1 MKKKILFTPKGFFI
15 TFIFLFFSS
24 QSSADIR
31 SLQQL
36 EAAED
41 IEIASQQVAKAYFY
55 LHQEIRVEQ
64 SERDLKNGLDS
75 IEKNINIL
83 TNTKDKKQQRMVKF
97 MSFTLDEIK
106 ETTAQPYTNER
117 GALMLDYSETLL
129 EGAESLAKKYTHTK
143 DKKEKM
149 LIVTK
154 KMTFLLERATKYYI
168 AFRDGFADH
177 NNVKQLEKSIKD
189 FEVHLKTIRAYK
201 YPAEPQ
207 RAVSKII
214 EYWPIAKEFYLGVEK
229 NDLPLIVSVTT
240 NHLEKSLAILENY
253 HHNLAEGK

>member
-1 MKKKILFTPKGFFI
+1 MNKQTLFTPKEFLV
-15 TFIFLFFSS
+15 TFILLFFSS
-24 QSSADIR
+24 QAAADIR

-36 EAAED
+36 EATED
-41 IEIASQQVAKAYFY
+41 IEMDSQKITKAYFY
-55 LHQEIRVEQ
+55 LHQEIRIEQ
-64 SERDLKNGLDS
+64 SERDLENGLDS

-106 ETTAQPYTNER
+106 EIIEKPYTREH

-129 EGAESLAKKYTHTK
+129 EGAESLAKNHTHKK
-143 DKKEKM
+143 DKM
-149 LIVTK
+149 LITTK
-154 KMTFLLERATKYYI
+154 KMIFLLERATKYYI
-168 AFRDGFADH
+168 AFRDGFSDH
-177 NNVKQLEKSIKD
+177 NNVKQLEKAIKE
-189 FEVHLKTIRAYK
+189 FETHLKIIRAYK

-207 RAVSKII
+207 RAVSKLI
-214 EYWPIAKEFYLGVEK
+214 EYWPIAKNFYLGIEK

-240 NHLEKSLAILENY
+240 NHLEKSLAVLENY

>member
-1 MKKKILFTPKGFFI
+1 MNTQTLFTLKGFLFAI
-15 TFIFLFFSS
+15 IFLFCSN
-24 QSSADIR
+24 QSVADIR

-41 IEIASQQVAKAYFY
+41 IEMASQQITKAYFY

-64 SERDLKNGLDS
+64 SENDMENGLTS

-83 TNTKDKKQQRMVKF
+83 NKINDKKQLRMVKF

-106 ETTAQPYTNER
+106 KTISQPYTNER

-129 EGAESLAKKYTHTK
+129 EGAESLTKKYTHK
-143 DKKEKM
+143 NDKKEEM
-149 LIVTK
+149 LITTK
-154 KMTFLLERATKYYI
+154 KMNFLLERATKYYI
-168 AFRDGFADH
+168 AFKDGFSDH
-177 NNVKQLEKSIKD
+177 NNVKQLEKAIKE
-189 FEVHLKTIRAYK
+189 FEDHLKKIQAYK
-201 YPAEPQ
+201 YPSESQ
-207 RAVSKII
+207 RAANKLS

-240 NHLEKSLAILENY
+240 RHLEKSLATLEHY
-253 HHNLAEGK
+253 HHDLAGGK

>member
-1 MKKKILFTPKGFFI
+1 MNKQTLFTPKRFLI
-15 TFIFLFFSS
+15 TLIFLIFSNP
-24 QSSADIR
+24 SSADTR

-36 EAAED
+36 EAAEN
-41 IEIASQQVAKAYFY
+41 IEIASQQVTKAYFY

-64 SERDLKNGLDS
+64 SERDLENGLNS
-75 IEKNINIL
+75 IEKNIKVL

-106 ETTAQPYTNER
+106 ETAAQPYTNER

-129 EGAESLAKKYTHTK
+129 EGAESLAQKYIHKK

-149 LIVTK
+149 LIITK

-177 NNVKQLEKSIKD
+177 NNVKQLEKAIKD
-189 FEVHLKTIRAYK
+189 FEAHLKVIQTYK

>member
-1 MKKKILFTPKGFFI
+1 VNKQTLFIPKIFLV

-24 QSSADIR
+24 QSAADIR

-36 EAAED
+36 EATED
-41 IEIASQQVAKAYFY
+41 IEMASQQITKAYFY
-55 LHQEIRVEQ
+55 LHQEIRIEQ
-64 SERDLKNGLDS
+64 SERDLENGLDS

-83 TNTKDKKQQRMVKF
+83 ANTKDKKQQRMVKF

-106 ETTAQPYTNER
+106 ETAAQPYTNER

-129 EGAESLAKKYTHTK
+129 EGAESLAKKYIHKK

-149 LIVTK
+149 LITTK

-168 AFRDGFADH
+168 AFRDGFSDH
-177 NNVKQLEKSIKD
+177 NNVKQLEKAIKE
-189 FEVHLKTIRAYK
+189 FEAHLKIIRAYK
-201 YPAEPQ
+201 HPAEPQ
-207 RAVSKII
+207 RAVSKLI
-214 EYWPIAKEFYLGVEK
+214 EYWPIAKDFYLGVEK

-240 NHLEKSLAILENY
+240 NHLEKSLAVLENY